1 MSMRELDAATMIDGR
16 YRVIA
21 RIGSGGMADVYR
33 CEDLQLGRQVAVKLL
48 HRRFAEDQEF
58 VERFRREASSAAS
71 LSHPNVVGVFDRG
84 EWDGTYYI
92 AMEYLPGRQLKELVR
107 EVGALEPLQA
117 IDITV
122 QVLGAAGFAHQRGVV
137 HRDIKP
143 HNVMIDADG
152 RVKVTDFG
160 IARAGASEITE
171 TGSIIGTVQYL
182 SPEQAQ
188 GAGVSPRSDLYSI
201 GVMLYEL
208 VTGRLPFDGDSA
220 VTIAL
225 KQISEVPIPPS
236 ALNPAVSP
244 ELDAIVLRAM
254 EKDPERRFADAAEF
268 LAALEDERERLRW
281 PVSERTAEFAA
292 AAAAAEEPA
301 AVPVAAAPVYEDP
314 YVWERPPDPDDYPP
328 DPTRGPRWPWLVAGV
343 VAAGLVVL
351 LLVLL
356 LGSGAKRKV
365 PGVVGQME
373 ANALSALQAAGFTPV
388 PTQVTTNQP
397 LGIVISQ
404 SPGPG
409 AEAKKGANV
418 QIAVSVGPGV
428 AQVPGGLA
436 GRPVATA
443 KRLLVK
449 AGFNPIES
457 TTPSTTVPAGR
468 VIATTQPAGTTLPKN
483 STVGLEVSSGP
494 AQVTVLGVVGRTG
507 ADATSL
513 LTAAGFHVTTTETA
527 SAMPVGTVL
536 AEAPAGGTPAAL
548 GSTVVLTLAKA
559 PDMVALPSVV
569 GMDATDAAG
578 QLGAA
583 GFKVTTSDQAVTD
596 ESQDA
601 QVLSQNPKAGTKVK
615 KGATVTLVVGRF
627 TAPTTSTP
635 TTTTTTPTTSTTTP
649 APAP

>member
-48 HRRFAEDQEF
+48 HRRFSEDHEF

-92 AMEYLPGRQLKELVR
+92 AMEYLGGRQLKELVR
-107 EVGALEPLQA
+107 EVGPLDVLQA

-122 QVLGAAGFAHQRGVV
+122 QVLSAAGFAHQRGVV

-143 HNVMIDADG
+143 HNVMVDADG

-225 KQISEVPIPPS
+225 KQISELPVPPS

-244 ELDAIVLRAM
+244 ELDAIVLCAM

-268 LAALEDERERLRW
+268 LAALDDERERLRW
-281 PVSERTAEFAA
+281 PVSDRTAEFAGA
-292 AAAAAEEPA
+292 ATAAEP
-301 AVPVAAAPVYEDP
+301 PPPPAPVYEAP
-314 YVWERPPDPDDYPP
+314 AVWEREPEPDEYPP
-328 DPTRGPRWPWLVAGV
+328 APGRGTRWPWV
-343 VAAGLVVL
+343 VAAAVVVAVVVILLVVL
-351 LLVLL
+351 L
-356 LGSGAKRKV
+356 GPGAKRKV

-373 ANALSALQAAGFTPV
+373 ANALSALQTAGFTPV
-388 PTQVTTNQP
+388 PTQVTTNAP
-397 LGIVISQ
+397 LGVVISQ

-409 AEAKKGANV
+409 AQAKKGAAV

-428 AQVPGGLA
+428 AQVPAGLA
-436 GRPVATA
+436 GRTAAVA

-457 TTPSTTVPAGR
+457 TSPSTTVPAGR
-468 VIATTQPAGTTLPKN
+468 VITTTQPAGATLPKN
-483 STVGLEVSSGP
+483 STVGLEISSGP
-494 AQVTVLGVVGRTG
+494 QQVTVLGVVGRSG
-507 ADATSL
+507 PDATSL
-513 LTAAGFHVTTTETA
+513 LTAAGFHVQATDMA
-527 SAMPVGTVL
+527 STMPAGTVI
-536 AEAPAGGTPAAL
+536 AEAPAGGTMAAL

-559 PDMVALPSVV
+559 PDLITLP
-569 GMDATDAAG
+569 
-578 QLGAA
+578 
-583 GFKVTTSDQAVTD
+583 
-596 ESQDA
+596 
-601 QVLSQNPKAGTKVK
+601 
-615 KGATVTLVVGRF
+615 
-627 TAPTTSTP
+627 
-635 TTTTTTPTTSTTTP
+635 
-649 APAP
+649 